1 MASALDKLR
10 EHTAALEA
18 VVRAA
23 QEIER
28 VLERVQAEL
37 VPLVGDLREVRRK
50 TEEIQKRR
58 DAEGFSWAV
67 LVVICSAL
75 GVLWGAWLC
84 WRSAGDLRDR
94 RSRRLW
100 ECPEHGRISTDGW
113 DYDGSTS
120 CLFGTRTL

>member
-18 VVRAA
+18 VVKAA

-50 TEEIQKRR
+50 TEKIQKRK

-75 GVLWGAWLC
+75 GGIVGGLVVLLLC
-84 WRSAGDLRDR
+84 R
-94 RSRRLW
+94 
-100 ECPEHGRISTDGW
+100 
-113 DYDGSTS
+113 
-120 CLFGTRTL
+120 

>member
-1 MASALDKLR
+1 MASALDELR
-10 EHTAALEA
+10 KHTAALQA
-18 VVRAA
+18 VVKAA
-23 QEIER
+23 QEIEG

-75 GVLWGAWLC
+75 GGIVGGLVVLAFC
-84 WRSAGDLRDR
+84 R
-94 RSRRLW
+94 
-100 ECPEHGRISTDGW
+100 
-113 DYDGSTS
+113 
-120 CLFGTRTL
+120 